1 MIIYIFVILTS
12 IIFISL
18 GLLSKRKYHNFIYY
32 LFITIGLLLPCIIA
46 GLRNNSIG
54 SDTDFYILGL
64 FEQVS
69 SFSSPI
75 NYIKEMSNFWQI
87 NDLVYLMVTF
97 IVGKCFNN
105 FNMLLFI
112 MELLIVLPVY
122 KSIEKYSVKDTNIIY
137 GMLLFYLFWYN
148 VTFNML
154 RQSLALAFSLL
165 GIAYMDKKKYKLS
178 ILFSLI
184 CIGFHKSGILT
195 LFIIALMYIF
205 NHLKINNRQKKKLS
219 KFIII
224 LSICSVATFILS
236 IPIAN
241 HFNLFKIPIFEKIHF
256 IEYIK
261 NYKFDFSFIDNFMY
275 LYVFVIIYIGKNVIE
290 LSNINYLFYKT
301 LSIISIIFLQ
311 IGMIIPYA
319 ERFSFYFIY
328 PIIINILPIALER
341 KALKENVIIKIL
353 TIFIFLGYWIL
364 IFCILR
370 VHNTVPY
377 IFFYK

>member
-1 MIIYIFVILTS
+1 M
-12 IIFISL
+12 
-18 GLLSKRKYHNFIYY
+18 
-32 LFITIGLLLPCIIA
+32 
-46 GLRNNSIG
+46 
-54 SDTDFYILGL
+54 
-64 FEQVS
+64 
-69 SFSSPI
+69 
-75 NYIKEMSNFWQI
+75 
-87 NDLVYLMVTF
+87 
-97 IVGKCFNN
+97 
-105 FNMLLFI
+105 
-112 MELLIVLPVY
+112 
-122 KSIEKYSVKDTNIIY
+122 
-137 GMLLFYLFWYN
+137 
-148 VTFNML
+148 
-154 RQSLALAFSLL
+154 
-165 GIAYMDKKKYKLS
+165 
-178 ILFSLI
+178 
-184 CIGFHKSGILT
+184 
-195 LFIIALMYIF
+195 
-205 NHLKINNRQKKKLS
+205 
-219 KFIII
+219 
-224 LSICSVATFILS
+224 
-236 IPIAN
+236 
-241 HFNLFKIPIFEKIHF
+241 FKIPIFEKIHF